1 MDEKFKSTAHGEL
14 TFKYKWIMNATL
26 LRLWVHDSFVL
37 WEYGFIMSYS
47 ALKPKWPNIVLAKH
61 CSC

>member
-1 MDEKFKSTAHGEL
+1 
-14 TFKYKWIMNATL
+14 MNYECNTNEA
-26 LRLWVHDSFVL
+26 VHDSVVL